1 MNFIARLAR
10 LNRQT
15 VYALLALGI
24 VIPLIFPL
32 RLPERIT
39 PPVKALY
46 DYIESLPEGSTILL
60 SIDYAPDV
68 LPETHPMAY
77 SVLRHAL
84 LKNLK
89 VIGISLNPAGV
100 GLGLEVF
107 ERVGRELNKENGKDW
122 AYLGFKPNI
131 TATILGLGEE
141 IRTVFPTDYYG
152 TPIDSLPMF
161 QFVHNYNDI
170 SMVVSFAGSSIP
182 EYWIRYANARYHA
195 KIAAG
200 VTGVMAA
207 DFYPY
212 LQTGQLVGL
221 LAGMKGAAEYE
232 VLVERLMKERGLKPP
247 PVIAVRGMDAVS
259 ISHLV
264 IILLVLIGNLGY
276 YLGKRRSA

>member
-1 MNFIARLAR
+1 MEFLTRLAK

-24 VIPLIFPL
+24 ILPLIFPL

-39 PPVKALY
+39 PPVRALY
-46 DYIESLPEGSTILL
+46 DYIDNLPEGSVILL

-77 SVLRHAL
+77 AVLRHAL

-107 ERVGRELNKENGKDW
+107 EKTGRELNKKNGVDW

-141 IRTVFPTDYYG
+141 IRRVFPTDYYG
-152 TPIDSLPMF
+152 TPLDSLPMF
-161 QFVHNYNDI
+161 RFIHNYNDI
-170 SMVVSFAGSSIP
+170 SLAVSFAGSSLP
-182 EYWIRYANARYHA
+182 EAWIRYANARYHE

-232 VLVERLMKERGLKPP
+232 VLVEKLMKKKGLKPP